1 MAQIRKPQQAQRVV
15 MPVQATQAI
24 YIRTSTSDQD
34 GQAQLH
40 ALRRAADARGWMQAR
55 EFVDLGHSGT
65 KAQRPALDLLR
76 QAAKAGEVRVVM
88 VAGLDRLGRSLA
100 HLLVLLDELTACGC
114 AVISLR
120 ESIDLTTPTGR
131 LMVQM
136 IAAFAEF
143 ERELIRER
151 IRSGIKR
158 AQEKG
163 TRSGKPIG
171 RPSRHVNIEQVIA
184 LRREGRSWRAIA
196 MALKCP
202 ERTLRRAAE

>member
-1 MAQIRKPQQAQRVV
+1 MAQLIK
-15 MPVQATQAI
+15 PVQPTQAL

-40 ALRRAADARGWMQAR
+40 ALRRAADARGWINPR
-55 EFVDLGHSGT
+55 EFIDLGHSGT
-65 KAQRPALDLLR
+65 KAQRPALDQLR
-76 QAAKAGEVRVVM
+76 QAAKAGVVRVVM

-171 RPSRHVNIEQVIA
+171 RPSRHVDVEKVVK
-184 LRREGRSWRAIA
+184 LRQQGRSWRAIA
-196 MALKCP
+196 MAMKVP
-202 ERTLRRAAE
+202 ARTIRDAMQRAQSSA